1 MKLRTRYLV
10 QPKFQ
15 LLFSGILAGIA
26 LIVAVAVG
34 AIIYVLIYSHNL
46 IFVKYNVHT
55 SPEFLDLL
63 IRQGKMVTTTWILS
77 FSAVAIILFVAGM
90 FLSHRMAGPLYA
102 LLREMKK
109 IKEGKLN
116 ARLTLR
122 KRDDFKNLKSP
133 FNQWVETLQHEAEHD
148 VE

>member
-77 FSAVAIILFVAGM
+77 FSAVAIILFVAGI

-122 KRDDFKNLKSP
+122 KRDEFKNLKSP
-133 FNQWVETLQHEAEHD
+133 FNQWV
-148 VE
+148 